1 MSIFGKIKSILFE
14 DDPEGEENIPVYT
27 KDDLEDKKK
36 QDEIKREEVTKEQQE
51 EPIKTTEYSRFSNVK
66 RDIDVHFDD
75 ELEEVPGASEVF
87 TSRSEKNSGEVTNQV
102 KEEKKSIF
110 PSFDEDEFE
119 RLNSRIIKNENKIK
133 REEKKVES
141 VGSGIRKNT
150 SSYTTTTV
158 KDNKPVRNFSST
170 SISSSTNEKKPF
182 TPSPVISPVYG
193 ILGENYKKD
202 DIVDKQNGFKREKI
216 SKPVPDTIG
225 QRTEEK
231 KPIVKEEV
239 KVEPKKETISI
250 DSVRRK
256 AYGSLESL
264 EKKAALEVKKN
275 TEKPALQDEIELPKE
290 DVKVSKIKIEDIEE
304 KEEKEKVKEVD
315 LKEHINYVEPSIE
328 DEIEDE
334 KPLDV
339 DSLLKEETND
349 EVENVDNFEEKEI
362 TKEEKVIDKKPQKLD
377 ELEKTSTLQILD
389 DIEKELNSIKP
400 ITKEENDD
408 TNDEDIK
415 EKLERNDT
423 LENDLFNL
431 IDSMYEE
438 GEEDDEDD

>member
-1 MSIFGKIKSILFE
+1 MSIFGRIKSILFE
-14 DDPEGEENIPVYT
+14 DDPEGDENIPVYT
-27 KDDLEDKKK
+27 KDDLEEKKK
-36 QDEIKREEVTKEQQE
+36 QEEIKKEESFKEQQE

-66 RDIDVHFDD
+66 RDIDVNYDD
-75 ELEEVPGASEVF
+75 ELEEVPGAREVF
-87 TSRSEKNSGEVTNQV
+87 SSRSEKNNTETVNQN

-141 VGSGIRKNT
+141 VGSGIRRN
-150 SSYTTTTV
+150 SSHVAPT
-158 KDNKPVRNFSST
+158 KDVDKPIRSFSST
-170 SISSSTNEKKPF
+170 GITNSTSGKKPF

-202 DIVDKQNGFKREKI
+202 DIIEKQNGLKREKI

-225 QRTEEK
+225 QRDEDK
-231 KPIVKEEV
+231 KDVKEEV
-239 KVEPKKETISI
+239 KKEPKKETISI
-250 DSVRRK
+250 DSVRKK

-264 EKKAALEVKKN
+264 EKKMLEEVKRK
-275 TEKPALQDEIELPKE
+275 EEVDLPKKDEIELPKE
-290 DVKVSKIKIEDIEE
+290 DIKVTKTENVEGEEEIGQSPVIKEDVIEN
-304 KEEKEKVKEVD
+304 EVTT
-315 LKEHINYVEPSIE
+315 SIE
-328 DEIEDE
+328 DEIEDD

-339 DSLLKEETND
+339 ESLLKEEPKND
-349 EVENVDNFEEKEI
+349 GKNEEK
-362 TKEEKVIDKKPQKLD
+362 KEKKPQKLD

-400 ITKEENDD
+400 ITKDD
-408 TNDEDIK
+408 KDETNDEDLK
-415 EKLERNDT
+415 EKLDRNET